1 MLRSDTK
8 EPVIK
13 EGPSK
18 EEIRERAYEI
28 HVERGGIYGYD
39 FDDWLQAE
47 RELYEKYRNYE
58 KDSKRK

>member
-1 MLRSDTK
+1 MLRSNNA
-8 EPVIK
+8 EQVIK

-18 EEIRERAYEI
+18 EEIRERAFEI

-47 RELYEKYRNYE
+47 RELFEKYKHIE
-58 KDSKRK
+58 KDSKKK

>member
-1 MLRSDTK
+1 MPRSDTT
-8 EPVIK
+8 EQVIK

-18 EEIRERAYEI
+18 EEIRERAFEI

-47 RELYEKYRNYE
+47 RELYERYKNNE